1 MRPDGPQAKLG
12 ETSTSRCK
20 DSAAATSKEV
30 RTLVSSRQ
38 LNDTSL
44 NIEVM
49 SADHQ
54 KSNVTTVVEP
64 TALHDP
70 FKVLP
75 RGTKCPLCHKISLLT
90 FQCVEDECVDRIRI
104 SIIGDGC
111 NTKTNMNEELRK

>member
-30 RTLVSSRQ
+30 RTLVSPRQ
-38 LNDTSL
+38 LNDTSI
-44 NIEVM
+44 NTEVI

-54 KSNVTTVVEP
+54 KTNVTTVVEP

-75 RGTKCPLCHKISLLT
+75 RGTKCPLCHKVSLLT
-90 FQCVEDECVDRIRI
+90 FQCVEDECIERRLTVLTD
-104 SIIGDGC
+104 DGG
-111 NTKTNMNEELRK
+111 NTKKSIT